1 MSVNELMNQVFPS
14 MGVSEY
20 LRSFRGRKV
29 TESLSLAVR
38 VSTRLEWEE
47 WVGLPRLENGPEGE
61 GVEEGKVKKEA
72 WEWKIMIS
80 GRRIDRNG
88 TSMMKIHLRWY
99 LIWGRIMRPV
109 FRVSISIRLPLI
121 ADGKKTTYILVLVG
135 IPCIK

>member
-47 WVGLPRLENGPEGE
+47 WVGLPRLGNGHEG
-61 GVEEGKVKKEA
+61 EEGKVKKEA
-72 WEWKIMIS
+72 WKWKIMRS

-88 TSMMKIHLRWY
+88 RSLVKVHLRWY
-99 LIWGRIMRPV
+99 L
-109 FRVSISIRLPLI
+109 VSISIRLLI
-121 ADGKKTTYILVLVG
+121 AEGWLGSSLGVK
-135 IPCIK
+135 